1 MDKEKKHDKKG
12 STKGDKQKNPS
23 KSKIYFLIFIKI
35 RR

>member
-23 KSKIYFLIFIKI
+23 KSKKYYFFII
-35 RR
+35 I